1 MGLIILMD
9 INTFA
14 CSDEL
19 MIINMNIYNRI
30 IHKLYEGVHFDIKLY
45 IDVDSVDLQ
54 IGVYL

>member
-1 MGLIILMD
+1 MD

-30 IHKLYEGVHFDIKLY
+30 IHKLNEGVHFDIKLY